1 MPLTREDQLALGL
14 PPPAKGEEEFSKVEI
29 SKAKK
34 PKRFL
39 HRQRITLSEKDMA
52 KVRERMFK
60 VVSEW
65 EANTTLLHQR
75 LRRYNNQ
82 LEGIKAPKD
91 FPWKDS
97 SNLHIP
103 MTEIHIT
110 TIHSILSETLVYG
123 DPIWTSKLTIP
134 EGPDATAVD
143 RDIEAFLNFVTRGH
157 LELED
162 KMDQFLFNAC
172 RDPLSI
178 LAMDWVEEYET
189 RFDIA
194 TFDSVADFQKRFAS
208 PKEAGCSEEAYR
220 GFIAQINDPKD
231 GQAVVKVKEY
241 AVSYR
246 GPHARNVELKDFVVV
261 PVTSPNIR
269 YAMFYGDQFTE
280 RSNYFRVRAN
290 AKWFDKEEVETMLT
304 KPGSSQARDLI
315 SQQQDRIEGLGR
327 ARETPVDEYHCV
339 QGNLSIDLNDDGE
352 EELYHVVFHKDTKS
366 VLRFEEYPYWHNRP
380 NYIPGR
386 IRGRSNRLLGRCIP
400 DMLFDLNEEV
410 DTQHNQR
417 IDARTITLVPSFKKK
432 DISALNQARNDQFF
446 FPGVTF
452 IVKTMDEFEQMK
464 ITQTDMGQSLQEEAN
479 LFQVAETLTGATA
492 ARSGQSNQKDPRAP
506 AKKVQALIAQ
516 SNQKIDSYI
525 KWLKPALNEIG
536 SQILDLYYQFTP
548 EYVSFP
554 AFDKGTKAWVVKD
567 IQRKFLRSRTR
578 SVEIARTSVAD
589 NPDTE
594 AQRALVEYQ
603 IWSKSQLV
611 NQGELTRRTM
621 LRTRVKN
628 IDSLMLSPQEQAQQ
642 AQQQGMHKQLQ
653 DGPQG
658 DDQPNGMRQ
667 GSPDLSPQVLTKGK
681 PK

>member
-1 MPLTREDQLALGL
+1 
-14 PPPAKGEEEFSKVEI
+14 
-29 SKAKK
+29 
-34 PKRFL
+34 
-39 HRQRITLSEKDMA
+39 
-52 KVRERMFK
+52 MFK
-60 VVSEW
+60 AVSEW
-65 EANTTLLHQR
+65 ENNTTLLHQR

-91 FPWKDS
+91 FPWKNS

-123 DPIWTSKLTIP
+123 DPIWASKLTMP

-143 RDIEAFLNFVTRGH
+143 RDVEAFLNFVTRGH

-162 KMDQFLFNAC
+162 KMDQYLFNAC

-178 LAMDWVEEYET
+178 MVLDWVEDYET

-194 TFDSVADFQKRFAS
+194 TFDSVSDFQNRFRS
-208 PKEAGCSEEAYR
+208 PKEAGCSEESYKA
-220 GFIAQINDPKD
+220 FIAQINDPKD

-241 AVSYR
+241 AVAYR
-246 GPHARNVELKDFVVV
+246 GPHGRIVELKDFVIV
-261 PVTSPNIR
+261 PVTSPTIR

-280 RSNYFRVRAN
+280 RANYFRVRAES
-290 AKWFDKEEVETMLT
+290 KWFDKDEVETMLE
-304 KPGSSQARDLI
+304 KPGTSQARDLI

-339 QGNLSIDLNDDGE
+339 QGNLSIDLDDDDE
-352 EELYHVVFHKDTKS
+352 EELYHVVFHKDTKA

-432 DISALNQARNDQFF
+432 DISQVNLSRNDQFF
-446 FPGVTF
+446 YPGVTF
-452 IVKTMDEFEQMK
+452 TVKTMDEFEQMK
-464 ITQTDMGQSLQEEAN
+464 ITQTDMGQSLQEESN
-479 LFQVAETLTGATA
+479 LFQIAETLTGATA

-525 KWLKPALNEIG
+525 KWLKPSLNEIG

-548 EYVSFP
+548 DYVSFP
-554 AFDKGTKAWVVKD
+554 AFDKGTKSWITKD

-578 SVEIARTSVAD
+578 SIEIARTSVAD

-611 NQGELTRRTM
+611 NQDELTRRTM

-628 IDSLMLSPQEQAQQ
+628 IDSLMLSKQEQMQQ
-642 AQQQGMHKQLQ
+642 SQEQGMHKQLQ
-653 DGPQG
+653 EGPQG
-658 DDQPNGMRQ
+658 DDQPNGMRE
-667 GSPDLSPQVLTKGK
+667 GGPDLSPQTLTKGK
-681 PK
+681 PR